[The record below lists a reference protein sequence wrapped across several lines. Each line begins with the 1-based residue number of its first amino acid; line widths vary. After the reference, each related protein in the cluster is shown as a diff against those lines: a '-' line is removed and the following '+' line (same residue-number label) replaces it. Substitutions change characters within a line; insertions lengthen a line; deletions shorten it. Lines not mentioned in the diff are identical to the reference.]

1 MEKILICQFRTTRE
15 NVPKYQ
21 PHLEFLQEYNIGV
34 HISPE
39 HLKHDI
45 KLHYMHSTKF
55 ILYKCIIT
63 FLWRCL

>member
-15 NVPKYQ
+15 NVPKYIKYQ
-21 PHLEFLQEYNIGV
+21 PHLEFLQEYNIGA

-45 KLHYMHSTKF
+45 KCIVLNLNYTNELLHF
-55 ILYKCIIT
+55 CGDA
-63 FLWRCL
+63 